1 MIALPAQQMDGQAVD
16 VHPTNEIETLKSLVA
31 RQTRSRRP
39 DLTPITLNTEL
50 DVGKNYIHNNV

>member
-1 MIALPAQQMDGQAVD
+1 MDGQAVD